1 MAPSDQSPGTAGPQE
16 PGSGGLAG
24 IADPTV
30 VAGTMD
36 GQALSSSG
44 VNSAVATRPDGDGA
58 RMTLFE
64 HLAELRHRV
73 VVSAT
78 ALVVF
83 SIAGW
88 FLYDPVLHFMTE
100 PYRAYYSHHRGLI
113 SPDLVISSPLEG
125 FMTRLKVS
133 MYIGVGLASPVWLY
147 QLWRFIT
154 PGLKKSEKRYA
165 VPFVSSAVALFAMGV
180 GVAVL
185 VWPKALNWLIGAS
198 GKGVQPLFSPAGY
211 VNLYLL
217 VCLVFGAVF
226 LYPTIVVALMVSGV
240 VPSAKWR
247 KWRRPAIVVLCAVAA
262 VVTPSNDPFTFLGMA
277 VPMLIFY
284 ELSIIVGRLLKK

>member
-198 GKGVQPLFSPAGY
+198 GKGVEPLFSPAGY